1 MITIMALWI
10 FFLPAYISCTFL
22 LMGTLDM
29 YLSFIMSEEGQ
40 NIVCAGAGVYEVKQ
54 NTDKNAKCRLN

>member
-1 MITIMALWI
+1 
-10 FFLPAYISCTFL
+10 
-22 LMGTLDM
+22 M